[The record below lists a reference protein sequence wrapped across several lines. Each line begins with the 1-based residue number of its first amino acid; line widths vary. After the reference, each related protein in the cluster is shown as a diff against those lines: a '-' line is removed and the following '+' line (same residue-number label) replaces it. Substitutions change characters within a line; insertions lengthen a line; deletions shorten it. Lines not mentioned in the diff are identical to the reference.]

1 MMGTRIEMPVVR
13 AGDVLKMMRSY
24 FHINLL
30 RNRNKL
36 SRAQNPFNLFA
47 LIILLLTHNL

>member
-13 AGDVLKMMRSY
+13 AGDVLKMMRY

-36 SRAQNPFNLFA
+36 LISERNILF
-47 LIILLLTHNL
+47 LGLPKRSN

>member
-1 MMGTRIEMPVVR
+1 MMGTRIEMSVVR

-36 SRAQNPFNLFA
+36 LISERNILF
-47 LIILLLTHNL
+47 LGLPKRSN